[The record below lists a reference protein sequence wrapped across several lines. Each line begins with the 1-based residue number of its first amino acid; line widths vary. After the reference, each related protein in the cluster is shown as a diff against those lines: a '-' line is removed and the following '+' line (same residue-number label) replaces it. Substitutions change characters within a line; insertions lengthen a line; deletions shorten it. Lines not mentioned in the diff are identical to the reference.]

1 MESALSEGCRR
12 TGEAELHRV
21 TLGVGRHNSLGVVAE
36 VVHIAGLEEEYYVAV
51 GYHVAVGGIVLGAVV
66 LRTVAVGEDTLA
78 AVDLG

>member
-1 MESALSEGCRR
+1 MESALSEGCRT

-21 TLGVGRHNSLGVVAE
+21 TLGVGRHKSLAVVVE
-36 VVHIAGLEEEYYVAV
+36 VVHIADLEEEYY
-51 GYHVAVGGIVLGAVV
+51 GAVGGIDLGAVV

>member
-21 TLGVGRHNSLGVVAE
+21 TLGVGRHKSLAVVVE
-36 VVHIAGLEEEYYVAV
+36 VVHIAGLEEEYFVAW
-51 GYHVAVGGIVLGAVV
+51 GGTGLGAVV